1 MLPWGAVEAIAKVV
15 VLILEGVPVEQRRAS
30 ALVWFHMWYPLAKLF
45 LSKEQEKQVEAI
57 LAKLGAPEPIPNA
70 APK

>member
-15 VLILEGVPVEQRRAS
+15 GLILEGVPVEQRRAS

-45 LSKEQEKQVEAI
+45 LSPAQEKQIEAI
-57 LAKLGAPEPIPNA
+57 MAKIGPPPA
-70 APK
+70 